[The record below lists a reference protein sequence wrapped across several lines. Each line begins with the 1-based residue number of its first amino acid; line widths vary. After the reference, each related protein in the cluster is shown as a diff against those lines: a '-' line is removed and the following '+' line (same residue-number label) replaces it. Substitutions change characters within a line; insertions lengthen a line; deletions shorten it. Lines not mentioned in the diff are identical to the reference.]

1 MSAPFF
7 PRLGWALALLAASTT
22 VRADGDETE
31 TQPPAPPRIDS
42 GEFFFGDDPGV
53 GAATPFTFADP
64 VSGPGDFRSFAFPPP
79 ASPGAALVLGVRVR
93 NDQGAWSATRLRH
106 LYLLQTASAPQVE
119 STWSAPA
126 GLPPVTA
133 APDNGALTL
142 IRPTATESADNAES
156 NAAFGTNPNATPDR
170 LALRPTA
177 DGLVGHTAYRQVSAL
192 GGRPPARLY
201 HALDTSPD
209 PATAP
214 FVELT
219 DAHRLAPTSV
229 TLDLGNLSPG
239 YHSLHLQVH
248 DTGGS
253 FTETVR
259 FLHVTPSTVQTLAGL
274 AYTFTDAAG
283 NTTPLAV
290 APITATADAQ
300 DIVLTAPAAPV
311 PSEHT
316 LVLHLLD
323 SHLDAGFLASAPLRI
338 STPYHEW
345 VRTALPDRPASATGL
360 LADPDGDRIV
370 NLLEFAFGL
379 DPATKDTTP
388 PYRIRTRETAD
399 GAKRFHL
406 VYRQR
411 EGGTGAPGVD
421 YTAHGLRYLV
431 ETSTDMKTWQPF
443 TEAPGVTSDHT
454 RSSNGDGTETVKL
467 NIFVDQTLTATDT
480 IFVRLTVKLAK

>member
-1 MSAPFF
+1 V
-7 PRLGWALALLAASTT
+7 LAAACTT
-22 VRADGDETE
+22 VRAEGDDPEP
-31 TQPPAPPRIDS
+31 QSPADPQIES
-42 GEFFFGDDPGV
+42 GEYFFGDDPGV
-53 GAATPFTFADP
+53 GAATPFTLTEP
-64 VSGPGDFRSFAFPPP
+64 VSGLADFRSISFPTP

-93 NDQGAWSATRLRH
+93 NNQGDWSATRLRH

-119 STWSAPA
+119 STWGHATDAP
-126 GLPPVTA
+126 
-133 APDNGALTL
+133 PDTGSPSNGTLTL
-142 IRPTATESADNAES
+142 TR
-156 NAAFGTNPNATPDR
+156 PNATQPTDPNHANASPDR

-177 DGLVGHTAYRQVSAL
+177 DGLVGHTVYRQVSAL

-201 HALDTSPD
+201 RAINASPD
-209 PATAP
+209 PANAS

-219 DAHRLAPTSV
+219 DAHRLAPTAL
-229 TLDLGNLSPG
+229 TLDLGNLPPG

-290 APITATADAQ
+290 APITATANAQ

-323 SHLDAGFLASAPLRI
+323 SHLDAGLLASAPLRI

-345 VRTALPDRPASATGL
+345 VRTALPGLPSSATGL

-399 GAKRFHL
+399 GAKRFRL

-443 TEAPGVTSDHT
+443 TETPGASSDHK

-480 IFVRLTVKLAK
+480 IFVRLTVKLAN